1 MKIDVDFTQ
10 DEYEALA
17 RIAKRFARTAKTRL
31 KTDNVETL
39 ISEDDYGP
47 VRTAMDK
54 IARKCSD
61 DGLYVELIDRHTPS
75 LADYAHKTT
84 EEPS

>member
-1 MKIDVDFTQ
+1 MKLDVDFTQ

-17 RIAKRFARTAKTRL
+17 RIAKRFVRTAKTRL

-39 ISEDDYGP
+39 VSEEEYGAA
-47 VRTAMDK
+47 RTAMEK

-61 DGLYVELIDRHTPS
+61 DGLYVELLNRHTPS